1 MRASGIGAFFR
12 WWTGELARLVPA
24 PARNAV
30 ARRRLRPVVAFDGD
44 VATIFRPLVTGGALE
59 MSELARVPLSGDAAR
74 VADAGRHA
82 IDSLARLV
90 YGGTSG
96 GVRVRVSLPPRSVL
110 RRRLVLPAAI
120 EENLRGAIGYD
131 IDRLTPFKADE
142 VYFDVAIVDRDPMK
156 DTIDVDFAAALRS
169 VVDEASARV
178 VAWGAEVATVSP
190 DTAGDVAASRLN
202 LVPDEAR
209 AAPPTWSRWQLW
221 APLAAL
227 ALLAGVAIVLPIWQ
241 KRDAAIALIARAETA
256 RQQAA
261 VSERL
266 RADLDK
272 AAADYN
278 FALERKHAWPPM
290 VKVLDSV
297 TRALP
302 DDTWLTQLDVRT
314 VSRGRDR
321 ERELAMRGESG
332 NAGKLIPILEES
344 GLVTQVAPRSPTTK
358 IQPGPG
364 EIFDLSAQLKPAARP
379 AATPLI
385 EPPPIGVPPGGAP
398 VPAAAPAPVAPAPLS
413 PSADAKGGRP

>member
-1 MRASGIGAFFR
+1 
-12 WWTGELARLVPA
+12 
-24 PARNAV
+24 
-30 ARRRLRPVVAFDGD
+30 
-44 VATIFRPLVTGGALE
+44 
-59 MSELARVPLSGDAAR
+59 
-74 VADAGRHA
+74 
-82 IDSLARLV
+82 
-90 YGGTSG
+90 
-96 GVRVRVSLPPRSVL
+96 
-110 RRRLVLPAAI
+110 
-120 EENLRGAIGYD
+120 
-131 IDRLTPFKADE
+131 
-142 VYFDVAIVDRDPMK
+142 
-156 DTIDVDFAAALRS
+156 
-169 VVDEASARV
+169 
-178 VAWGAEVATVSP
+178 
-190 DTAGDVAASRLN
+190 
-202 LVPDEAR
+202 
-209 AAPPTWSRWQLW
+209 
-221 APLAAL
+221 
-227 ALLAGVAIVLPIWQ
+227 
-241 KRDAAIALIARAETA
+241 
-256 RQQAA
+256 
-261 VSERL
+261 
-266 RADLDK
+266 
-272 AAADYN
+272 
-278 FALERKHAWPPM
+278 M